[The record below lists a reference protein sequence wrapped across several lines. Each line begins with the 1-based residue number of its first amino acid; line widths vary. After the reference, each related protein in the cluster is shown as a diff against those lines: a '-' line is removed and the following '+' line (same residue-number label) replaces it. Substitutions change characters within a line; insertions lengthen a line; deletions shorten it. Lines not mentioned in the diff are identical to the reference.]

1 MKTKMVKMVKM
12 KIMKVVMMN
21 LSSCSGLMQTRGET
35 EKKNRFG
42 QVGCMVPII
51 DHQKN
56 HQIRVKLT
64 RDRIHCIILGFKPPR
79 IGFVLTHPIGLMAGR
94 SSSPTI

>member
-35 EKKNRFG
+35 KKTDLIKLAAWCRLS
-42 QVGCMVPII
+42 II
-51 DHQKN
+51 RK
-56 HQIRVKLT
+56 
-64 RDRIHCIILGFKPPR
+64 IIK
-79 IGFVLTHPIGLMAGR
+79 FV
-94 SSSPTI
+94 

>member
-35 EKKNRFG
+35 EKK
-42 QVGCMVPII
+42 P
-51 DHQKN
+51 DL
-56 HQIRVKLT
+56 VKLAAWC
-64 RDRIHCIILGFKPPR
+64 RLSIIRK
-79 IGFVLTHPIGLMAGR
+79 IIKFV
-94 SSSPTI
+94 